1 MAKKEYTKAELQNM
15 LQEVEREE
23 KAEKY
28 KTRKAKWKKIEFSK
42 LIIIA
47 IFALC
52 SRWVELTYRLA
63 MADKEQIAEQLAI
76 AIVTTLLGSIVAYSI
91 KSFGEK
97 NSRNKYKVEEKEI
110 GEV

>member
-15 LQEVEREE
+15 LKEMEREE
-23 KAEKY
+23 KVKS
-28 KTRKAKWKKIEFSK
+28 KKAKWKKIEFSK

-47 IFALC
+47 IFVLC

-63 MADKEQIAEQLAI
+63 MADKGQIAEQLAI
-76 AIVTTLLGSIVAYSI
+76 AIVTTILGSIIAYSL

-97 NSRNKYKVEEKEI
+97 NSRNKYKVEEKGI
-110 GEV
+110 GEG